1 MKKFILVLA
10 LLFIFILPSK
20 ADYYTQWIDMTP
32 PDSIKYVAL
41 DAESVNIHNN
51 SVYYAVKSIYADNAR
66 DIGTIY
72 IIQNKGGK
80 IGIVLQDYFTVYL
93 DIMHGY
99 VDKPHPA
106 YAAKNAKEFT
116 EIDKKSPF
124 YKANKKAL
132 EIVEIKKSN
141 PDSMHLKNGLYK
153 VEKKK

>member
-1 MKKFILVLA
+1 MKKFILIFT
-10 LLFIFILPSK
+10 LLFLFTPTSM
-20 ADYYTQWIDMTP
+20 ANYYTQWIDITP

-72 IIQNKGGK
+72 IIQNKDGK
-80 IGIVLQDYFTVYL
+80 IGIVLQAYFTFYL
-93 DIMHGY
+93 DIMNGY

-106 YAAKNAKEFT
+106 YVAKKAKEFM

-132 EIVEIKKSN
+132 EILEIKKNN
-141 PDSMHLKNGLYK
+141 PNSMHLKNGLYK
-153 VEKKK
+153 VEKK